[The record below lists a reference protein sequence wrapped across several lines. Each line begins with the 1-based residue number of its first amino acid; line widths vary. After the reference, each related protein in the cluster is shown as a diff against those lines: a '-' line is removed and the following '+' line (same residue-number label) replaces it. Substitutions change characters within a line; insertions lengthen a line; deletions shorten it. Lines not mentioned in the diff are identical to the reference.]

1 MLRTI
6 VPWLALLL
14 LAVPASGQDADLAKS
29 LRDSAG
35 LRVFAN
41 DSAEMKAHHGELNRL
56 RDKVHLDDREAWSKV
71 TTKAEWETF
80 RDARIASLRK
90 LLGPW
95 HKGPAQNPKSLVTRK
110 IVGDGFVIENVVY
123 EGHRGYHVTANLYS
137 PAKPTDAMPGFVIVH
152 SHHNA
157 KTQGELQDMGIN
169 WARRGCLVLVP
180 DMLGHGERRQHPFI
194 DAKSFPEPFKV
205 GRQDYYFRYNVNLQ
219 LTVVDETLI
228 GWMAGDLMNG
238 VSLLLNKPGI
248 DAKKIVLL
256 GSVAGGGDPAAVTAA
271 LDSRIAAVAPFNF
284 GGPQPETKH
293 PLPDDAETSFNYF
306 GGGYWE
312 STRNLV
318 RSGSGGYLPWVIVGS
333 VAPRGLI
340 YSHEFAWDRERD
352 PVWKRLE
359 KIYGFYD
366 AKDKLSFATGR
377 GGLSGRPPE
386 ATHCD
391 NIGPEHRKP
400 MYPTLQKWFGIAPP
414 EAENT
419 KRYPGSELQCLTDEA
434 RKQFEVRPL
443 QVNLNGSMRKFWQ
456 EVYDQPK
463 LQEEIVE
470 SKLLLDEVKDGV
482 TWQRFSVVSKNDP
495 LAAIPVLWLK
505 PVKAQA
511 KEVVVAFALEGK
523 AGFLKHHAETISLLL
538 KNGVSVCLPD
548 LRGTGELR
556 TFGEGRGRTSASTSV
571 SATLEMHGRAVCG
584 QQLFDLQCVLA
595 MVAKHNYR
603 KAALWGESF
612 AAPHVGRDSPYDV
625 AKPPRLGEPG
635 AALLA
640 LHAAR
645 GLPALKPCA
654 VCARGSVTR
663 TDALLKSPFLHL
675 PHDAI
680 VTIRLA
686 GLEELGGSYQ
696 PATGIALLL
705 EGCIDGSNRRYSELS
720 LGQEFT
726 QLRKQVARLR
736 IRAEMSAPA
745 ALAEWFTTELRRGSE
760 DKEDKKR

>member
-1 MLRTI
+1 MLRATL
-6 VPWLALLL
+6 PWLSLLL
-14 LAVPASGQDADLAKS
+14 LAVPAFGQDADLAKA
-29 LRDSAG
+29 LQNAAD
-35 LRVFAN
+35 LRVFAA
-41 DSAEMKAHHGELNRL
+41 DSAEMKAHHGELKRL
-56 RDKVHLDDREAWSKV
+56 RDKVNQDDRAAWNKI
-71 TTKAEWETF
+71 TTKAEWEAF
-80 RDARIASLRK
+80 RDRRIAELRK

-95 HKGPAQNPKSLVTRK
+95 HKGPNPNPKSLVTKK
-110 IVGDGFVIENVVY
+110 IEGDGFVIENVVY
-123 EGHRGYHVTANLYS
+123 EGHRGYFVTANLYS
-137 PAKPTDAMPGFVIVH
+137 PAKRGGAMPGFVIVH

-169 WARRGCLVLVP
+169 WAKRGCLVLIP
-180 DMLGHGERRQHPFI
+180 DMLGHGERRQHPFT
-194 DAKSFPEPFKV
+194 DAKSYPEPFKV

-219 LTVVDETLI
+219 LSVVDETLI
-228 GWMAGDLMNG
+228 GWMASDLMNG
-238 VSLLLNKPGI
+238 VSLLLNKPGV
-248 DAKKIVLL
+248 DAKKIILL

-271 LDSRIAAVAPFNF
+271 LDSRITAVAPFNF
-284 GGPQPETKH
+284 GGPQPETKY

-306 GGGYWE
+306 GSGYWE

-318 RSGSGGYLPWVIVGS
+318 RSGSGGYLPWVIVGA

-340 YSHEFAWDRERD
+340 YGHEFAWDRERD

-414 EAENT
+414 ETENA
-419 KRYPGSELQCLTDEA
+419 KRYPGSDLVCLNDEA
-434 RKQFEVRPL
+434 RKQFDVKPL
-443 QVNLNGSMRKFWQ
+443 HDFLANGKTAARESIFDNPRWQ
-456 EVYDQPK
+456 ADA
-463 LQEEIVE
+463 VE
-470 SKLLLDEVKDGV
+470 SKLLVDEVKDGV
-482 TWQRFSVVSKNDP
+482 TWQRFMVVSKNDP

-505 PVKAQA
+505 PAKAQA

-523 AGFLKHHAETISLLL
+523 ASFLMHHAETISLLL

-556 TFGEGRGRTSASTSV
+556 LSGAGRGRTSESTSI
-571 SATLEMHGRAVCG
+571 SATLAMHGRAVCG
-584 QQLFDLQCVLA
+584 QQFFDLQCVLA
-595 MVAKHNYR
+595 MIAKHDYR

-612 AAPHVGRDSPYDV
+612 AAPTNERDSPHDV

-640 LHAAR
+640 LYSAR
-645 GLPALKPCA
+645 GLSALKPCA
-654 VCARGSVTR
+654 VCARGSITH
-663 TDALLKSPFLHL
+663 TDALLESPFLHL

-680 VTIRLA
+680 AMIRLA
-686 GLEELGGSYQ
+686 GLEEFGGGYQ
-696 PATGIALLL
+696 PARGVALLL
-705 EGCIDGSNRRYSELS
+705 EGCIDGLNRRYSQQDI
-720 LGQEFT
+720 GQEFT
-726 QLRKQVARLR
+726 RLRKHVARLHV
-736 IRAEMSAPA
+736 RAEMSTPA
-745 ALAEWFTTELRRGSE
+745 ALAEWFTHELRRDSG
-760 DKEDKKR
+760 DTEDKKR